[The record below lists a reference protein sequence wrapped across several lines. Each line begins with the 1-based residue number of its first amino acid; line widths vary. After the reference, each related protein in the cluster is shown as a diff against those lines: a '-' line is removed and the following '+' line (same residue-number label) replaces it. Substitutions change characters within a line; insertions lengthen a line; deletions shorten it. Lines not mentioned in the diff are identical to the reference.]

1 MFLSIPET
9 DTQREAGRFAA
20 TFVALALGLF
30 FIVLTASEA
39 LIRIRVEPSDLLL
52 QHLQFMAKTLDDK
65 VVLGDSHAALGFTGQ
80 PGISNIA
87 FPGENF
93 ATTLTKV
100 DTFFA
105 THKPGLVILQVSP
118 HQLRDKRNEGI
129 VRDYRRLG
137 SGEMSLRVMSEWHGS
152 QLLNYWETF
161 LQRRSFGTQRVFQA
175 DGAQTSS
182 GRLTDLPAAERE
194 NTAQQTVTGQLP
206 PANPAA
212 AVGTQ
217 ILNRL
222 LDRLAMLGAK
232 VCLVTFP
239 VSPDYRALAA
249 SHPEFDETRRFI
261 ASLAR
266 QRGLTYVD
274 LWKAVDDERLFYN
287 HDHLNHQ
294 GAFTVAPR
302 IVAGCGA

>member
-1 MFLSIPET
+1 M
-9 DTQREAGRFAA
+9 
-20 TFVALALGLF
+20 
-30 FIVLTASEA
+30 
-39 LIRIRVEPSDLLL
+39 
-52 QHLQFMAKTLDDK
+52 
-65 VVLGDSHAALGFTGQ
+65 
-80 PGISNIA
+80 N
-87 FPGENF
+87 
-93 ATTLTKV
+93 
-100 DTFFA
+100 
-105 THKPGLVILQVSP
+105 
-118 HQLRDKRNEGI
+118 
-129 VRDYRRLG
+129 
-137 SGEMSLRVMSEWHGS
+137 LRVMSEWHGS

-194 NTAQQTVTGQLP
+194 TTAQQTVTGQLP

-222 LDRLAMLGAK
+222 LDRLAMLGAR

-239 VSPDYRALAA
+239 VSPDYRVLAA
-249 SHPEFDETRRFI
+249 SHPEFEEARRFI

-274 LWKAVDDERLFYN
+274 LWTALDDERLFYN

-294 GAFTVAPR
+294 GALTVAPR
-302 IVAGCGA
+302 IAAGCGA